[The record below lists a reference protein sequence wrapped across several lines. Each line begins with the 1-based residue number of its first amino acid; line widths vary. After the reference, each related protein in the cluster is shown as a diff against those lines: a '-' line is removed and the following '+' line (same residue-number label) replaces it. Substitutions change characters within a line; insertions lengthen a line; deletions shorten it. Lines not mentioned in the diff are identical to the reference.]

1 MTEFVHLHNH
11 TEFSVLDGATRI
23 TDLVKH
29 AVDNN
34 MPAIAITD
42 HGNMF
47 GCAQMFLE
55 SEKAGIKPILGM
67 EAYIAPGSRFD
78 KNTSGMRNSYYHLLL
93 FAKDDDGLQNLM
105 RLSSAGYI
113 DGFYYKPRIDKEIL
127 REYSKGL
134 IGSSACMKGE
144 IAQAVL
150 KGRIDQCKSLIDE
163 YSSFFDKGDFYLEL
177 MDHFIPEQ
185 KTINEELIKL
195 SREMNLPLIATND
208 AHYHTK
214 NDAYAHDVLLCV
226 QTGSVLSE
234 TRRMRFATQEFYL
247 KTPDEMA
254 QLFSSV
260 PEALKNTLEIAE
272 KCNAKFD
279 FNRRLLP
286 HFVSPDGFSNY
297 DYLEHLCKEGLKKR
311 YNNIDDTIM
320 KRLDFE
326 ITMIRNMGFVDYFLI
341 VWDFIHYAKGESI
354 PVGPGRG
361 SAAGSIVAYLLGI
374 TDIDPLRYDL
384 IFERFLNPE
393 RVSMP
398 DIDIDFC
405 YERRGEVINY
415 VTRKYGKDNVGQI
428 ATFGTL
434 GAKAVIRD
442 VGRVMGMEYGEV
454 DKIAKLIPNELKMT
468 LQKALDTNPDLL
480 YRYKSDNQVKTLIDT
495 AFALEGNVRNT
506 GTHAAGVVI
515 SGKPLTD
522 YVPLYVSNNGEVSTQ
537 FNMKLVEKLGLLKM
551 DFLGLKTLTILDH
564 AVKIVERTHGKKIV
578 LNDLPLDD
586 EKTYQLLCAGK
597 SIGLFQL
604 ESGGMRELLVKLKP
618 NCFEDIIALVALY
631 RPGPLGSG
639 MVDDFINRKHGRTKI
654 KYALPELEPI
664 LKDTYGI
671 ILYQEQVQKISSV
684 LGGFSLG
691 QADLLRRAMGKK
703 ILSEMDRQRE
713 LFVKGALEKNI
724 AKNISEEIFDRM
736 AKFAEY
742 GFNKSHSAAYAFISY
757 QTAYLKANYPVEFMA
772 AVLSNE
778 ITNPDKITLYIDE
791 SKKMGIEILPP
802 DVNQSFSAFTVVD
815 NNIRFGLSAVKNVGT
830 QAVEA
835 VIKARKESE
844 EFTSLYDFCEKVD
857 PRQSNRK
864 VLESLV
870 KCGAFDSIGQKR
882 SQMFACIDKA
892 IDRANEAH
900 QDKMSGQF
908 SLFGGEDEQEPL
920 LETDQKMPDIDEWDP
935 QQMLQ
940 FEKELLGFYVT
951 GHPLDNYKKIF
962 DIFNFD
968 SITKIKNAKF
978 AKSIK
983 LAGIVSKIKNMLTKR
998 GNEKMAVVTIEDYG
1012 DSMEVV
1018 FYPKI
1023 YSQCADFLAADIPIY
1038 ITGKLEITDKDPKIL
1053 VDEVILL
1060 KDVLVKKTSAV
1071 QIKMNCD
1078 VIDQGMI
1085 DRIQAVIK
1093 HYPGRCPLYL
1103 RVEFPEDYSLT
1114 LQTDSKFS
1122 ISPGEFFITDMG
1134 NVVGADSVVLRL

>member
-23 TDLVKH
+23 SDLVKH
-29 AVDNN
+29 AKDNN
-34 MPAIAITD
+34 MPAVAITD

-47 GCAQMFLE
+47 GTANFFMEAQ
-55 SEKAGIKPILGM
+55 KAGIKPVIGM
-67 EAYIAPGSRFD
+67 EAYVAPAGRRK
-78 KNTSGMRNSYYHLLL
+78 KNSVGMKNAYYHLLL
-93 FAKDDDGLQNLM
+93 FAKDDGGLQNLM
-105 RLSSAGYI
+105 RLSSLGYME
-113 DGFYYKPRIDKEIL
+113 GFYYKPRIDKELL
-127 REYSKGL
+127 RKYGKGL

-144 IAQAVL
+144 IAQAIL
-150 KGRIDQCKSLIDE
+150 SGKIDKCKLIIEE
-163 YSSFFDKGDFYLEL
+163 YQSFFDAGDFYLEL

-185 KTINEELIKL
+185 KIINEGLIKI
-195 SREMNLPLIATND
+195 SKETGLPLIATND
-208 AHYHTK
+208 AHYCTK
-214 NDAYAHDVLLCV
+214 NDAYAHDVLLCI
-226 QTGSVLSE
+226 QTGSVLNE

-247 KTPDEMA
+247 KSPEEMA
-254 QLFSSV
+254 QLFASV
-260 PEALKNTLEIAE
+260 PSALKNTLEIAE
-272 KCNAKFD
+272 KCNAKYD
-279 FNRRLLP
+279 FSRRLLP
-286 HFVSPDGFSNY
+286 HFISPDNFTNY
-297 DYLEHLCKEGLKKR
+297 DYLEHLCKDGLKRR
-311 YNNIDDTIM
+311 YPDITDMIL
-320 KRLDFE
+320 KRLDYE
-326 ITMIRNMGFVDYFLI
+326 LTMIRNMGFVDYFLI
-341 VWDFIHYAKGESI
+341 VWDFIHYAKNENI

-374 TDIDPLRYDL
+374 TDIDPLRYGL

-415 VTRKYGKDNVGQI
+415 VTRKYGKDNVAQI

-442 VGRVMGMEYGEV
+442 VGRVMGMEYSEV

-468 LQKALDTNPDLL
+468 LQKALDTTPDLADK
-480 YRYKSDNQVKTLIDT
+480 YKSDNQIKTLIDT
-495 AFALEGNVRNT
+495 AFSLEGNVRNT

-515 SGKPLTD
+515 SGKALTN
-522 YVPLYVSNNGEVSTQ
+522 YVPLYVTNNGEVSTQ

-564 AVKIVERTHGKKIV
+564 AVKIIERTGGIKIV

-586 EKTYQLLCAGK
+586 EKTFKLLCAGK

-604 ESGGMRELLVKLKP
+604 ESSGMRELLVKLKP

-654 KYALPELEPI
+654 KYPLPELEPI

-713 LFVKGALEKNI
+713 LFVKGAFEKNI
-724 AKNISEEIFDRM
+724 AKKASEEIFDKM

-742 GFNKSHSAAYAFISY
+742 GFNKSHSAAYAMISY

-791 SKKMGIEILPP
+791 CKRMGIEIFPP
-802 DVNQSFSAFTVVD
+802 DVNQSFSAFTVVK
-815 NNIRFGLSAVKNVGT
+815 NNIRFGLSAVKNVGA

-835 VIKARKESE
+835 IIKARKENG
-844 EFTSLYDFCEKVD
+844 EFTSLYDFSEKAD
-857 PRQSNRK
+857 PRQVNRK

-870 KCGAFDSIGQKR
+870 KCGAFDSIGTKR
-882 SQMFACIDKA
+882 SQMFACIDRA
-892 IDRANEAH
+892 IDRANETY
-900 QDKMSGQF
+900 QDKISGQF
-908 SLFGGEDEQEPL
+908 SLFDGDDDNDALIEADQE
-920 LETDQKMPDIDEWDP
+920 MPDMQEWEP
-935 QQMLQ
+935 YQMLQ

-951 GHPLDNYKKIF
+951 GHPLDQFKNIF
-962 DIFNFD
+962 DIFKFD
-968 SITKIKNAKF
+968 SIANLKT
-978 AKSIK
+978 AKSSKPIK
-983 LAGIVSKIKNMLTKR
+983 LAGIITKIKIMLTKR
-998 GNEKMAVVTIEDYG
+998 NNEKMAVAIIEDYN
-1012 DSMEVV
+1012 DAMEVLL
-1018 FYPKI
+1018 FPKV
-1023 YSQCADFLAADIPIY
+1023 YSQCSDFLAADTSVY
-1038 ITGKLEITDKDPKIL
+1038 ITGKLEVNDKKYKVI
-1053 VDEVILL
+1053 VEEVISL

-1071 QIKMNCD
+1071 QIKMNFD
-1078 VIDQGMI
+1078 GVNGDIINRVQSVI
-1085 DRIQAVIK
+1085 RR
-1093 HYPGRCPLYL
+1093 YPGRCPMYL
-1103 RVEFPEDYSLT
+1103 RVNFAENYALI
-1114 LQTDSKFS
+1114 LQADNKFS
-1122 ISPGEFFITDMG
+1122 ISPSEYFLNDME
-1134 NVVGADSVVLRL
+1134 NAVGAGSVVLRL